1 MINIRRVKKSDADAL
16 LNIYTPYVHTPIS
29 FECDVPSSEEFLKR
43 ICQISKDY
51 PYLVCEV
58 DGNIVGYA
66 YANKFK
72 EREAYQWGAE
82 LTVYIDEKYNGKG
95 IGRTFYNAIIDILK
109 LQNIKTVYALVTK
122 SNTKSERLHKS
133 LGFSIAGIY
142 HNTGYKLGE
151 WHDVICFE
159 KTIGHYDAVP
169 EKFKSIREIND
180 QLIIDICK
188 KNQDILNS
196 TDINHRN

>member
-16 LNIYTPYVHTPIS
+16 LNIYTHYVHTPIS

-72 EREAYQWGAE
+72 EREAYQGGAE
-82 LTVYIDEKYNGKG
+82 LTVYIDEKYNGK
-95 IGRTFYNAIIDILK
+95 YNNITISEIEGYNFEKDNYLLK
-109 LQNIKTVYALVTK
+109 LKQ
-122 SNTKSERLHKS
+122 
-133 LGFSIAGIY
+133 F
-142 HNTGYKLGE
+142 
-151 WHDVICFE
+151 F
-159 KTIGHYDAVP
+159 
-169 EKFKSIREIND
+169 IN
-180 QLIIDICK
+180 K
-188 KNQDILNS
+188 
-196 TDINHRN
+196 R